1 VSAAYLSSL
10 MKADE
15 AGSAD
20 GPAAVSSG
28 TDMSVSISVADLG
41 FEAGLAE
48 LRVLR
53 LSVTSSASSS
63 ESQS

>member
-1 VSAAYLSSL
+1 MMAG
-10 MKADE
+10 E

-20 GPAAVSSG
+20 GPGAVSSG
-28 TDMSVSISVADLG
+28 TDMSVSISVAADVG

-53 LSVTSSASSS
+53 LSAVPSSASSS
-63 ESQS
+63 ESQSYGS

>member
-1 VSAAYLSSL
+1 MTAG
-10 MKADE
+10 E

-28 TDMSVSISVADLG
+28 TDMSVSISVAADVG
-41 FEAGLAE
+41 FEAALAE

-53 LSVTSSASSS
+53 LSAVTSSASSS

>member
-1 VSAAYLSSL
+1 VSVVYLSSV
-10 MKADE
+10 MT
-15 AGSAD
+15 AGEVGPAD

-28 TDMSVSISVADLG
+28 PDMSVSISGADVG

-53 LSVTSSASSS
+53 MSATSSASSS